1 MIIIKEEL
9 KEKGY
14 RMKFLKENSYDIV
27 RLYIN
32 QIGIAIFSLVL
43 YFAAAQ
49 AGDDGIS
56 LIISIVISVFAT
68 AFYMVLIYTATWDL
82 GAKDRIRIDAGRMTE
97 AKHKGLLLSTVANLP
112 NLLFILLSLI
122 GKGGYM
128 LGLGSWLDT
137 LFAFSNLILRF
148 AAASY
153 LGILRGI
160 FAPFADSPDLYY
172 LLQTFGFLILTLLPC
187 IAAEIGYRF
196 GSKNFRIF
204 SSGSKNKE

>member
-1 MIIIKEEL
+1 
-9 KEKGY
+9 
-14 RMKFLKENSYDIV
+14 MKFLKENSYDIV

-56 LIISIVISVFAT
+56 LIISVAISVFAT

-97 AKHKGLLLSTVANLP
+97 IRHKGVRLSLAANLP
-112 NLLFILLSLI
+112 NFLFIFLSLV
-122 GKGGYM
+122 GKGAYM
-128 LGLGSWLDT
+128 LGLGNGFDT

-153 LGILRGI
+153 LGILRGV
-160 FAPFADSPDLYY
+160 FVSLADSADLYY
-172 LLQTFGFLILTLLPC
+172 LLQTCGFLVLMILPC
-187 IAAEIGYRF
+187 LAAEIGYRF

-204 SSGSKNKE
+204 SPGAKNNEKRK